1 MTERLL
7 TVKSALLTNA
17 LKHAKMR
24 PRDAVKLVYQACFG
38 PGHLIS
44 DKDKAY
50 EFLKTEYEATRPRET
65 APLIEPIGLGMAR
78 VNLAALD
85 PNGVEIDK
93 LFAAFLASSKI
104 KNSDMDEFLQAIEI
118 LKDLCKDGVFRFGID
133 ELNDYLEGYANAG
146 YPAVS
151 HSEEY
156 KDAYEPAY
164 RVVAEEVFKANI

>member
-38 PGHLIS
+38 PGHLIA
-44 DKDKAY
+44 DRDKAY
-50 EFLKTEYEATRPRET
+50 EYLKAEYQETRPRET

-85 PNGVEIDK
+85 PNGVEMDK
-93 LFAAFLASSKI
+93 LFAAFVASSQV
-104 KNSDMDEFLQAIEI
+104 KNSDMDEFLQALEL
-118 LKDLCKDGVFRFGID
+118 LKDLCKEGVFRFDIT
-133 ELNDYLEGYANAG
+133 ELNAYLEDYAKAG
-146 YPAVS
+146 YPMVS

-156 KDAYEPAY
+156 RQAYEPAY
-164 RVVAEEVFKANI
+164 RVVAEDIFKANI